1 MGAGRETS
9 MTFKTVLVGAVLAL
23 TAVAPAYAEDL
34 VFKLNNKSSGAV
46 NELYVSPLDANTWEE
61 DILGQDVLDAGKTA
75 TITIHDANGQCEWD
89 VRIVYD
95 DGSVTDERKID
106 LCHLANGTYD
116 VTD

>member
-1 MGAGRETS
+1 
-9 MTFKTVLVGAVLAL
+9 MTFKTILVGAVFAL
-23 TAVAPAYAEDL
+23 TAIAPAYADDL

-61 DILGQDVLDAGKTA
+61 DILGQDVLDAGQTA
-75 TITIHDANGQCEWD
+75 TITIHDANGRCDWD

-106 LCHLANGTYD
+106 LCNLANGTYD